1 MQESIDISVTLSTF
15 LTENGLEI
23 YVGEDDLN
31 PSFVDLRDEVE
42 EFLNDSS
49 DEDGVLFDAAKEE
62 LEVII
67 SMFKDCLQRLED
79 AKR

>member
-49 DEDGVLFDAAKEE
+49 NEDGVLFDAAKEE

-67 SMFKDCLQRLED
+67 TMFKDCLQRLED

>member
-67 SMFKDCLQRLED
+67 TMFKDCLQRLEN

>member
-49 DEDGVLFDAAKEE
+49 DGDGVLFDAAKEE

-67 SMFKDCLQRLED
+67 TMFKDCLQRLED

>member
-62 LEVII
+62 FEFII
-67 SMFKDCLQRLED
+67 TMFKDCLQRLED

>member
-49 DEDGVLFDAAKEE
+49 DGNGVLFDAAKEE

-67 SMFKDCLQRLED
+67 TMFKDCLQRLED

>member
-1 MQESIDISVTLSTF
+1 MQESIDISVTLFTF

-23 YVGEDDLN
+23 YVGEDDHN

-42 EFLNDSS
+42 EFLS
-49 DEDGVLFDAAKEE
+49 DCSDKDGVLFDAAKEE

>member
-67 SMFKDCLQRLED
+67 TMFKDCLQRLED